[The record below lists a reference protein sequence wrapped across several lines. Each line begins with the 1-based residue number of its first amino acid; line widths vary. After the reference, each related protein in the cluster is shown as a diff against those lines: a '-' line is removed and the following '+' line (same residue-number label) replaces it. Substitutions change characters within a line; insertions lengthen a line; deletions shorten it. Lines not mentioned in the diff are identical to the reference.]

1 MPHKTIAM
9 NCVGFISSNDVWQEI
24 KIKNPDSIYVALHMD
39 NNALNRLQHYYTH
52 VSNIYL
58 DIALT

>member
-24 KIKNPDSIYVALHMD
+24 KIKNPDSIYVALYMD
-39 NNALNRLQHYYTH
+39 NNALNRYNTTIHT
-52 VSNIYL
+52 SAIY
-58 DIALT
+58 I